1 MSYMTK
7 ERGFEIVTKYEQAGI
22 QLPKRATAHAAGYDI
37 QAAADMLIPADG
49 TIKLVPTGLKAYM
62 QTNEV
67 LYLINRSSGP
77 YKRGLVLPNSVG
89 VIDAD
94 YYNNEK
100 NEGEI
105 FVQIQSISGQNVQIK
120 KGDRIVQAIFMPF
133 LTVDDDRAAGL
144 RQGGF
149 GSTGE

>member
-1 MSYMTK
+1 MTK